1 LSNWTYQPS
10 PVRRVEIPKPGAGK
24 AYKCRFL
31 KKCDET
37 VRCGKLMSVINIH
50 LPEVPPCLAIQNYTN
65 G

>member
-1 LSNWTYQPS
+1 
-10 PVRRVEIPKPGAGK
+10 
-24 AYKCRFL
+24 
-31 KKCDET
+31 

>member
-1 LSNWTYQPS
+1 VKKPTLVS
-10 PVRRVEIPKPGAGK
+10 PPP